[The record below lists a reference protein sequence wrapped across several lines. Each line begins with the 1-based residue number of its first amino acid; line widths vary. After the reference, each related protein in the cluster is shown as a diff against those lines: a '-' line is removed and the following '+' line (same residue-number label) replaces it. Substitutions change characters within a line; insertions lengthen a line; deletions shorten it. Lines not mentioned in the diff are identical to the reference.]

1 MKRAILS
8 LVSISLGLVLL
19 SGCVSSAG
27 GETGITEVKLVDIVN
42 YTTTE
47 KTEEESHIGSGET
60 ELLET
65 SKTIASP
72 SLTYIDFKDIEPL
85 YSSMEGTEV
94 VNDDSLRITI
104 LGVEREKSL
113 VGGTQ
118 LKVTFDIL
126 NKSTETIVVSAND
139 ISIGNR
145 VVQGYSNGI
154 WTDVYSGVIGRL
166 GLTVTESS
174 NHDGNSINCIGY
186 SIWSILSGN
195 TSSI

>member
-85 YSSMEGTEV
+85 YSP
-94 VNDDSLRITI
+94 
-104 LGVEREKSL
+104 
-113 VGGTQ
+113 
-118 LKVTFDIL
+118 
-126 NKSTETIVVSAND
+126 
-139 ISIGNR
+139 
-145 VVQGYSNGI
+145 
-154 WTDVYSGVIGRL
+154 
-166 GLTVTESS
+166 
-174 NHDGNSINCIGY
+174 
-186 SIWSILSGN
+186 
-195 TSSI
+195 